1 MKSKKYIK
9 QIEKNGFT
17 LIPGFLSKSKV
28 KRLTKLVNNF
38 YEIDAKRKNPTF
50 NQHKNKDKTVYNLQY
65 KDYQFVKLFSN
76 KVIKEI
82 AKNFLNDPFYQFLK
96 PNARKLYS

>member
-28 KRLTKLVNNF
+28 KKLTKLVNNF
-38 YEIDAKRKNPTF
+38 YEIDAKK
-50 NQHKNKDKTVYNLQY
+50 KKSY
-65 KDYQFVKLFSN
+65 
-76 KVIKEI
+76 I
-82 AKNFLNDPFYQFLK
+82 
-96 PNARKLYS
+96 

>member
-28 KRLTKLVNNF
+28 KKLTKLVNNF
-38 YEIDAKRKNPTF
+38 YEIDAKKKIL
-50 NQHKNKDKTVYNLQY
+50 HLI
-65 KDYQFVKLFSN
+65 S
-76 KVIKEI
+76 IKIEI
-82 AKNFLNDPFYQFLK
+82 KQCITCNIRIISL
-96 PNARKLYS
+96 